1 MLRKIVHRLSKT
13 NRVRFSIRKF
23 NSKITHQRIK
33 FFQISYLLNEYISA
47 YHHNVDESIR
57 KEWVNI
63 KKSYKESDN
72 YFCSSLCYARSLLV
86 KILVN
91 SPSPR
96 EYEHIK
102 ILDGEEILF
111 DHKKDVKD
119 TLEYEKEYDKNK
131 LLKLFSFN
139 NLDLDRER
147 QELVLKSDIMA
158 KHDLLQNDIFRKD
171 LMIESYARKHLDGV
185 LNWPDLDR

>member
-72 YFCSSLCYARSLLV
+72 YFCSSLCYSRSLLV

-171 LMIESYARKHLDGV
+171 LMIESYARKRLDGV